1 MAKPEFTTEING
13 PMVIGFGVVMCAIA
27 VLAFVFNSSILYVLS
42 KRKKLRGTTGS
53 NFIIFNSCIDLIFD
67 VCICIY
73 SLILICSGFR
83 LVRTQLCP
91 AFTGLMFC
99 CLLLNLLGVTFLG
112 VARYLA
118 IIKKKTLSQTTW
130 ALILILPCSW
140 VIGTTAFMFGTDHW
154 AYTSSGVMCFPKPD
168 KSNPYNLFFYISLT
182 IWAFFEL
189 CTLTFCYSSIIFY
202 NEKNVA
208 KMKEYDSQL
217 NSSGGSNASSSNNNN
232 NPALILN
239 QDHEEKASDAITI
252 TESIPTSESHE
263 LTPHNAEQHHSNPQI
278 KNLRLVSLK
287 LMSILVIYYLSYIPF
302 VIYELVELTT
312 GKYKS
317 PLMDLVFDL
326 SKTLC
331 TFTCPLISIYLHKPL
346 KLELIFF
353 AKKVGLKSAKILFN

>member
-1 MAKPEFTTEING
+1 MAIPELTTEING
-13 PMVIGFGVVMCAIA
+13 PMVIGFGVVMCTVAI
-27 VLAFVFNSSILYVLS
+27 LAFVFNSSILYVLS

-67 VCICIY
+67 VSICIY

-83 LVRTQLCP
+83 LVRTKLCP

-112 VARYLA
+112 ISRYLA
-118 IIKKKTLSQTTW
+118 IIKKKTFSQTTW
-130 ALILILPCSW
+130 ALAMTLPCIW

-168 KSNPYNLFFYISLT
+168 KSNPYNVYFYLSLS
-182 IWAFFEL
+182 IWAFFEFF
-189 CTLTFCYSSIIFY
+189 TLTFCYSSIIFN

-217 NSSGGSNASSSNNNN
+217 NSSGESNASSSNNNN
-232 NPALILN
+232 NAGVVLN
-239 QDHEEKASDAITI
+239 HDNEEKYSDTITI
-252 TESIPTSESHE
+252 SESIPTSETHE
-263 LTPHNAEQHHSNPQI
+263 LTPRNAEQHHSNPQI

-287 LMSILVIYYLSYIPF
+287 LMSILVIYFISYIPF
-302 VIYELVELTT
+302 VIYELVELIT

-346 KLELIFF
+346 KLELMFF
-353 AKKVGLKSAKILFN
+353 AKKVGLRSVKNFI